1 MFIQPGGRLVALTA
15 PTTGWRPARTRKLLA
30 FALGATALTAM
41 LLTFSAWRSPA
52 QAFAACGASTP
63 ANVTVPDAQDDGVF
77 GDGSPGLGFAP
88 DLAAVSAAVDGNC
101 GMTISLSRHG
111 FSGADWLFDFE
122 SVGLFVN
129 TDGNAATGGPAGAER
144 KILVDGNS
152 PGPDAAQLGIW
163 NGSAFVNQALPA
175 PGAGGATRL
184 TFDALG
190 ITAPTTVTIR
200 SLAVYYDALGDNEYD
215 FAPDG
220 DNSLSVPVAF
230 SGPVVAPPPA
240 PPAPAPPQTTPR
252 RRCTVP
258 TVKGMKSRK
267 AKQKLTKAGCRS
279 KVVKAPSAR
288 VRRGHV
294 IKTSPRAGRKTNA
307 RVTLTVSR
315 GRR

>member
-152 PGPDAAQLGIW
+152 PGPDARITTQPTG
-163 NGSAFVNQALPA
+163 
-175 PGAGGATRL
+175 PGRATR
-184 TFDALG
+184 
-190 ITAPTTVTIR
+190 
-200 SLAVYYDALGDNEYD
+200 NK
-215 FAPDG
+215 
-220 DNSLSVPVAF
+220 PVA
-230 SGPVVAPPPA
+230 P
-240 PPAPAPPQTTPR
+240 
-252 RRCTVP
+252 
-258 TVKGMKSRK
+258 
-267 AKQKLTKAGCRS
+267 
-279 KVVKAPSAR
+279 
-288 VRRGHV
+288 
-294 IKTSPRAGRKTNA
+294 SPRWRLLRATQTSSSTA
-307 RVTLTVSR
+307 RLPVSFAAPR
-315 GRR
+315 LA